1 MKTRKLISLLLALMM
16 FVSVV
21 PFYASAATKIT
32 LTVAN
37 VTEWPTAVGEMYVGQ
52 IVGEHITITGGEV
65 RYDADGDGVLE
76 DAEIVPGHFEHF
88 NATLSISLASDA
100 SKANIKFVPDDST
113 AYSGFNK
120 LMSTDV
126 TYVVKKTTAVLMDES
141 NPPVATPIKEGQTLS
156 ESIISGGTMK
166 NPYNEKLNLSSKVWS
181 WVEPTQV
188 ITESGEYLAK
198 WEGDTRAY
206 EAVTDYIYVE
216 VEKDQKAT
224 ALKTMPVVNFDYNP
238 NLTWE
243 SYDFVDA
250 TAVVVNSDTYVSGT
264 FSVVESMI
272 NTVPRAGSYEIEVAF
287 TPDDTDNYVG
297 FTVSVPVTVNAL
309 PISFGE
315 DYKGTTIDEPFEYEV
330 APGTMMRD
338 ILSYIKGGLLNYPT
352 SSVTKIEDA
361 NSKAENGKVYKVTV
375 LNYTNTNYTGSEA
388 YIKTVF
394 KDVEFTPT
402 VKRST
407 GSGLNKF
414 FIDCGDYRPEGT
426 FTVYCNGEEIAEVKA
441 GYSFDCKVYTDE
453 GGTYEITT
461 KYNPVEND
469 YFIPA
474 SALWAI
480 TVNPVRHITV
490 ANTSSMPFTVNGN
503 SGHTATIRTGDT
515 IVLEYT
521 MPEFAYFVIKDG
533 NGKEVT
539 LEGVDVTSK
548 EITFTM
554 PDHDLDISV
563 KTPAQI
569 EREEAIANCDHLCH
583 SDNEL
588 IRLFWNIICMFFRLL
603 NVQQYCDC
611 GELHYNAPL
620 FDFGA

>member
-21 PFYASAATKIT
+21 PFYASAAEPIA
-32 LTVAN
+32 LTEAN
-37 VTEWPTAVGEMYVGQ
+37 VTVWPTASGEIWFGQ
-52 IVGEHITITGGEV
+52 KINEGVTLIGGEV
-65 RYDADGDGVLE
+65 QYDGAVVAGRFEFIDSDIYPTSGGINIAALKFIPENFDSYTGFEIEYAWDVLYNVNPVTPVLVDE
-76 DAEIVPGHFEHF
+76 
-88 NATLSISLASDA
+88 NA
-100 SKANIKFVPDDST
+100 
-113 AYSGFNK
+113 
-120 LMSTDV
+120 
-126 TYVVKKTTAVLMDES
+126 
-141 NPPVATPIKEGQTLS
+141 PPVATEVEAGARLS
-156 ESIISGGTMK
+156 TSTISGAAIK
-166 NPYNEKLNLSSKVWS
+166 NPITNEIITDVVWNWESSRTKVN
-181 WVEPTQV
+181 
-188 ITESGEYLAK
+188 ESGYYPA
-198 WEGDTRAY
+198 RATVPSSNGGY
-206 EAVTDYIYVE
+206 NPLTVNIYVRIAGDIPE
-216 VEKDQKAT
+216 T
-224 ALKTMPVVNFDYNP
+224 AIAEYPTVPELTYNP
-238 NLTWE
+238 NVTWADIELTGGKAVVKGTE
-243 SYDFVDA
+243 TEIEGSFTIKNL
-250 TAVVVNSDTYVSGT
+250 TAVPNAKSTELTIV
-264 FSVVESMI
+264 
-272 NTVPRAGSYEIEVAF
+272 F
-287 TPDDTDNYVG
+287 TPANAEEALPNE
-297 FTVSVPVTVNAL
+297 FTIPVKVNAL

-315 DYKGTTIDEPFEYEV
+315 DYKGTSIDDPFVYEV
-330 APGTMMRD
+330 EPGTMMRD

-407 GSGLNKF
+407 GSELNKF

-426 FTVYCNGEEIAEVKA
+426 FTVYCNGEEIAEVKRGVA
-441 GYSFDCKVYTDE
+441 FDCEVYNDE
-453 GGTYEITT
+453 GGTYEITA
-461 KYNPVEND
+461 KYNPIEND
-469 YFIPA
+469 YFIV
-474 SALWAI
+474 SDALWSI
-480 TVNPVRHITV
+480 TVAPVRHIKV
-490 ANTSSMPFTVNGN
+490 ANTYSMPFTVNGN
-503 SGHTATIRTGDT
+503 SGHTATIRTGDI

-533 NGKEVT
+533 NGKTVE
-539 LEGVDVTSK
+539 LDGVDVNEK
-548 EITFTM
+548 KITFTM

-611 GELHYNAPL
+611 GELHYSAPL
-620 FDFGA
+620 FNFGA